1 MFLLLFNMFDMLKFQ
16 QTPSPSPRRTDEP
29 RTPETLPPTFY
40 NSSERVKHILNASR
54 QIIDAEKNEESLKR
68 NEEPENLNDYYKT
81 NSLTPSDFSGTK
93 DPSDLINANKNG
105 RQGSLVVF
113 RASWCGHC
121 VRFGKDYDEL
131 VRRAR
136 DMYKDVNVWNID
148 CGTFQSFSAQCNKNV
163 KSFPTIIM
171 YDAQGRIKKAY
182 DGERNVDNLL
192 KFIGENR

>member
-1 MFLLLFNMFDMLKFQ
+1 MFDMFKFQ
-16 QTPSPSPRRTDEP
+16 QTPSPSPPRQPDEP

-40 NSSERVKHILNASR
+40 NSSERVKHILNTSR
-54 QIIDAEKNEESLKR
+54 QIIEAEKNEESLKR
-68 NEEPENLNDYYKT
+68 NEEPENMNDYYET

-93 DPSDLINANKNG
+93 DPSDLINSNKNG

-121 VRFGKDYDEL
+121 VRFGKDYNEL

-136 DMYKDVNVWNID
+136 SMYKDVNVWNID
-148 CGTFQSFSAQCNKNV
+148 CGKYQSFSAQCNKNV

-171 YDAQGRIKKAY
+171 YDAQGRRIEKAY
-182 DGERNVDNLL
+182 DGERSVENLL